1 MIPKRIG
8 FTTSF
13 PVEVIFAAGHIPV
26 DLNNVFIISDSS
38 VKVQNAELKGFPRTL
53 CSWIKGNYIAAL
65 SSQLDLIIG
74 IVEGDCSNS
83 NSLLDMF
90 TEEHLPVYRFSF
102 PADKNYADLNK
113 EISRLEDY
121 FGVSRKETLKAKKR
135 LDEIR
140 RKLIILDEWTWKEH
154 RVSGL
159 ENHFWLVNSS
169 DFMGNPDRYES
180 ELDAFLAVAEKRDP
194 LPAKLRLAYLG
205 VPPIYKNIYETIIE
219 LGGDVLFNEVQRQF
233 SMPYLLTD
241 IVQQYLAYTY
251 PYSVFDRLQDI
262 KPELEKRQIEAVISY
277 TQSFCHLQLDNLLLR
292 KHIDLP
298 FLTLEGDQ
306 PEEIDAR
313 TLLRLESF
321 FEVHSKI
328 DK

>member
-1 MIPKRIG
+1 MIPKRIA
-8 FTTSF
+8 FTSSF

-26 DLNNVFIISDSS
+26 DLNNVFITNDSS
-38 VKVQNAELKGFPRTL
+38 TKVQNAELKGFPRTF

-65 SSQLDLIIG
+65 STNPDLIIG

-83 NSLLDMF
+83 NSLLDIF
-90 TEEHLPVYRFSF
+90 TEDHFPVYRFSF
-102 PADKNYADLNK
+102 PADKNYEDLNK
-113 EISRLEDY
+113 EITRLEDY
-121 FGVSRKETLKAKKR
+121 FSVSRKETLQAKKR
-135 LDEIR
+135 LDKIR
-140 RKLIILDEWTWKEH
+140 RKLIILDEWTWNE
-154 RVSGL
+154 RLVSGL

-180 ELDAFLAVAEKRDP
+180 ELDAFLTKAKKRDP

-233 SMPYLLTD
+233 SMPYLLPD
-241 IVQQYLAYTY
+241 IVSQYLAYTY

-262 KPELEKRQIEAVISY
+262 KRELERRQIEAVISY

-306 PEEIDAR
+306 PEDIDAR

-321 FEVHSKI
+321 FEVHSEN
-328 DK
+328 D

>member
-1 MIPKRIG
+1 MIPKHIA
-8 FTTSF
+8 FTSSF

-26 DLNNVFIISDSS
+26 DLNNVFITNDSS
-38 VKVQNAELKGFPRTL
+38 AKVQNAELKGFPRTF
-53 CSWIKGNYIAAL
+53 CSWIKGNYTAAL
-65 SSQLDLIIG
+65 STNPDLIIG

-83 NSLLDMF
+83 NSLLDIF
-90 TEEHLPVYRFSF
+90 TEDHFPVYRFSF
-102 PADKNYADLNK
+102 PADKNYEDLDK
-113 EISRLEDY
+113 EITRLEDY
-121 FGVSRKETLKAKKR
+121 FGVSRKETLQAKQR
-135 LDEIR
+135 LDKIR
-140 RKLIILDEWTWKEH
+140 RKLIILDEWTWKE
-154 RVSGL
+154 RLVSGL
-159 ENHFWLVNSS
+159 ENHYWLVNSS

-180 ELDAFLAVAEKRDP
+180 ELDAFLTQAKKRDP

-233 SMPYLLTD
+233 SMPYLLPD
-241 IVQQYLAYTY
+241 IVSQYLAYTY

-262 KPELEKRQIEAVISY
+262 KRELEKRQIEAVISY

-306 PEEIDAR
+306 PEDIDAR

-321 FEVHSKI
+321 FEVHSEN
-328 DK
+328 D

>member
-1 MIPKRIG
+1 MIPKHIA
-8 FTTSF
+8 FTSSF

-26 DLNNVFIISDSS
+26 DLNNVFITNDSS
-38 VKVQNAELKGFPRTL
+38 AKVQNAELKGFPRTF
-53 CSWIKGNYIAAL
+53 CSWIKGNYTAAL
-65 SSQLDLIIG
+65 STNPDLIIG

-83 NSLLDMF
+83 NSLLDIF
-90 TEEHLPVYRFSF
+90 TEDHFPVYRFSF
-102 PADKNYADLNK
+102 PADKNYEDLDK
-113 EISRLEDY
+113 EITRLEDY
-121 FGVSRKETLKAKKR
+121 FGVSRKETLQAKQR
-135 LDEIR
+135 LDKIR
-140 RKLIILDEWTWKEH
+140 RKLIILDEWTWKE
-154 RVSGL
+154 RLVSGL
-159 ENHFWLVNSS
+159 ENHYWLVNSS

-180 ELDAFLAVAEKRDP
+180 ELDAFLTQAKKRDP

-233 SMPYLLTD
+233 SMPYLLPD
-241 IVQQYLAYTY
+241 IVSQYLAYTY

-262 KPELEKRQIEAVISY
+262 KRELERRQIEAVISY

-306 PEEIDAR
+306 PEDIDAR

-321 FEVHSKI
+321 FEVHSKN
-328 DK
+328 D

>member
-1 MIPKRIG
+1 MIPKHIA
-8 FTTSF
+8 FTSSF

-26 DLNNVFIISDSS
+26 DLNNVFITNDSS
-38 VKVQNAELKGFPRTL
+38 AKVQNAELKGFPRTF

-65 SSQLDLIIG
+65 STNPDLIIG

-83 NSLLDMF
+83 NSLLDIF
-90 TEEHLPVYRFSF
+90 TEDHFPVYRFSF
-102 PADKNYADLNK
+102 PADKNYEDLDK
-113 EISRLEDY
+113 EITRLEDY
-121 FGVSRKETLKAKKR
+121 FGVSRKETLQAKQR
-135 LDEIR
+135 LDKIR

-154 RVSGL
+154 LVSGL

-169 DFMGNPDRYES
+169 DFMGNPERYEN
-180 ELDAFLAVAEKRDP
+180 ELDAFLTTAKKRDP

-233 SMPYLLTD
+233 SMPSLLPD
-241 IVQQYLAYTY
+241 IVSQYLAYTY

-262 KPELEKRQIEAVISY
+262 KRELEKRQIEAVISY

-306 PEEIDAR
+306 PDDIDAR

-321 FEVHSKI
+321 FEVHSEN
-328 DK
+328 D

>member
-1 MIPKRIG
+1 MIPKHIA
-8 FTTSF
+8 FTSSF

-26 DLNNVFIISDSS
+26 DLNNVFITNDSS
-38 VKVQNAELKGFPRTL
+38 AKVQNAELKGFPRTF

-65 SSQLDLIIG
+65 STNPDLIIG

-90 TEEHLPVYRFSF
+90 TEDHFPVYRFSF
-102 PADKNYADLNK
+102 PADKNYEDLNK
-113 EISRLEDY
+113 EITRLEDY
-121 FGVSRKETLKAKKR
+121 FSVSRKETLQAKKR
-135 LDEIR
+135 LDKIR
-140 RKLIILDEWTWKEH
+140 RKLIILDEWTWNE
-154 RVSGL
+154 RLVSGL

-180 ELDAFLAVAEKRDP
+180 ELDAFLTKAKKRDP

-233 SMPYLLTD
+233 SMPYLLPD
-241 IVQQYLAYTY
+241 IVSQYLAYTY

-262 KPELEKRQIEAVISY
+262 KRELERRQIEAVISY

-306 PEEIDAR
+306 PEDIDAR

-321 FEVHSKI
+321 FEVHSEN
-328 DK
+328 D

>member
-1 MIPKRIG
+1 MIPKRIA
-8 FTTSF
+8 FTSSF

-26 DLNNVFIISDSS
+26 DLNNVFITNDSS
-38 VKVQNAELKGFPRTL
+38 TKVQNAELKGFPRTF

-65 SSQLDLIIG
+65 STNPDLIIG

-90 TEEHLPVYRFSF
+90 TEDHFPVYRFSF
-102 PADKNYADLNK
+102 PADKNYEDLNK
-113 EISRLEDY
+113 EITRLEDY
-121 FGVSRKETLKAKKR
+121 FSVSRKETLQAKKR
-135 LDEIR
+135 LDKIR
-140 RKLIILDEWTWKEH
+140 RKLIILDEWTWNE
-154 RVSGL
+154 RLVSGL

-180 ELDAFLAVAEKRDP
+180 ELDAFLTKAKKRDP

-233 SMPYLLTD
+233 SMPYLLPD
-241 IVQQYLAYTY
+241 IVSQYLAYTY

-262 KPELEKRQIEAVISY
+262 KRELEKRQIEAVISY

-306 PEEIDAR
+306 PEDIDAR

-321 FEVHSKI
+321 FEVHSKN
-328 DK
+328 D

>member
-1 MIPKRIG
+1 MITKRIA
-8 FTTSF
+8 FTSSL

-26 DLNNVFIISDSS
+26 DLNNVFITRDSS
-38 VKVQNAELKGFPRTL
+38 KNVQDAELKGFPRTL
-53 CSWIKGNYIAAL
+53 CSWIKGNYTAAL
-65 SSQLDLIIG
+65 ATNPDLIIG

-102 PADKNYADLNK
+102 PANKNYEDLNK
-113 EISRLEDY
+113 EITRLEEY
-121 FGVSRKETLKAKKR
+121 FGVSRKETLQAKQR
-135 LDEIR
+135 LDKIR

-154 RVSGL
+154 LVSGL

-169 DFMGNPDRYES
+169 DFMGNPERYEN
-180 ELDAFLAVAEKRDP
+180 ELDAFLTTAKKRDP

-233 SMPYLLTD
+233 SMPSLLPD
-241 IVQQYLAYTY
+241 IVSQYLAYTY

-262 KPELEKRQIEAVISY
+262 KRELEKRQIEAVISY

-306 PEEIDAR
+306 PDDIDAR

-321 FEVHSKI
+321 FEVHSEN
-328 DK
+328 D

>member
-1 MIPKRIG
+1 MIPKHIA
-8 FTTSF
+8 FTSSF

-26 DLNNVFIISDSS
+26 DLNNVFITNDSS
-38 VKVQNAELKGFPRTL
+38 AKVQNAELKGFPRTF
-53 CSWIKGNYIAAL
+53 CSWIKGNYTAAL
-65 SSQLDLIIG
+65 STNPDLIIG

-83 NSLLDMF
+83 NSLLDIF
-90 TEEHLPVYRFSF
+90 TEDHFPVYRFSF
-102 PADKNYADLNK
+102 PADKNYEDLDK
-113 EISRLEDY
+113 EITRLEDY
-121 FGVSRKETLKAKKR
+121 FGVSRKETLQAKQR
-135 LDEIR
+135 LDKIR
-140 RKLIILDEWTWKEH
+140 RKLIILDEWTWKE
-154 RVSGL
+154 RLVSGL

-180 ELDAFLAVAEKRDP
+180 KLDAFLTKAKKRDP

-233 SMPYLLTD
+233 SMPYLLPD
-241 IVQQYLAYTY
+241 IVSQYLAYTY

-262 KPELEKRQIEAVISY
+262 KRELEKRQIEAVISY

-306 PEEIDAR
+306 PDDIDAR

-321 FEVHSKI
+321 FEVHSKYE
-328 DK
+328 

>member
-1 MIPKRIG
+1 MIPKRIA
-8 FTTSF
+8 FTSSL

-26 DLNNVFIISDSS
+26 DLNNVFITRDSS
-38 VKVQNAELKGFPRTL
+38 KNVQDAELKGFPRTL
-53 CSWIKGNYIAAL
+53 CSWIKGNYTAAL
-65 SSQLDLIIG
+65 ATNPDLIIG

-102 PADKNYADLNK
+102 PANKNYEDLNK
-113 EISRLEDY
+113 EITRLEEY
-121 FGVSRKETLKAKKR
+121 FGVSRKETLQAKQR

-154 RVSGL
+154 LVSGL
-159 ENHFWLVNSS
+159 ENHYWLVNSS
-169 DFMGNPDRYES
+169 DFMGNPERYEN
-180 ELDAFLAVAEKRDP
+180 ELDAFLTTAKKRDP

-233 SMPYLLTD
+233 SMPSLLPD
-241 IVQQYLAYTY
+241 IVSQYLAYTY

-262 KPELEKRQIEAVISY
+262 KRELERRQIEAVISY

-306 PEEIDAR
+306 PDDIDAR

-321 FEVHSKI
+321 FEVHSEN
-328 DK
+328 D

>member
-1 MIPKRIG
+1 MIPKRIA
-8 FTTSF
+8 FTSSF

-26 DLNNVFIISDSS
+26 DLNNVFITNDSS
-38 VKVQNAELKGFPRTL
+38 AKVQNAELKGFPRTF

-65 SSQLDLIIG
+65 STNPDLIIG

-90 TEEHLPVYRFSF
+90 TEDHFPVYRFSF
-102 PADKNYADLNK
+102 PADKNYEDLNK
-113 EISRLEDY
+113 EITRLEDY
-121 FGVSRKETLKAKKR
+121 FSVSRKETLQAKKR
-135 LDEIR
+135 LDKIR
-140 RKLIILDEWTWKEH
+140 RKLIILDEWTWNE
-154 RVSGL
+154 RLVSGL
-159 ENHFWLVNSS
+159 ENHYWLVNSS

-180 ELDAFLAVAEKRDP
+180 ELDAFLTQAKKRDP

-233 SMPYLLTD
+233 SMPYLLPD
-241 IVQQYLAYTY
+241 IVSQYLAYTY

-262 KPELEKRQIEAVISY
+262 KRELERRQIEAVISY

-306 PEEIDAR
+306 PEDIDAR

-321 FEVHSKI
+321 FEVHSKN
-328 DK
+328 D

>member
-1 MIPKRIG
+1 
-8 FTTSF
+8 
-13 PVEVIFAAGHIPV
+13 
-26 DLNNVFIISDSS
+26 
-38 VKVQNAELKGFPRTL
+38 
-53 CSWIKGNYIAAL
+53 
-65 SSQLDLIIG
+65 
-74 IVEGDCSNS
+74 
-83 NSLLDMF
+83 
-90 TEEHLPVYRFSF
+90 
-102 PADKNYADLNK
+102 
-113 EISRLEDY
+113 
-121 FGVSRKETLKAKKR
+121 
-135 LDEIR
+135 
-140 RKLIILDEWTWKEH
+140 
-154 RVSGL
+154 
-159 ENHFWLVNSS
+159 
-169 DFMGNPDRYES
+169 
-180 ELDAFLAVAEKRDP
+180 
-194 LPAKLRLAYLG
+194 
-205 VPPIYKNIYETIIE
+205 
-219 LGGDVLFNEVQRQF
+219 
-233 SMPYLLTD
+233 MPYLLTD

>member
-1 MIPKRIG
+1 MIPKRIA
-8 FTTSF
+8 FTSSF

-26 DLNNVFIISDSS
+26 DLNNVFITNDSS
-38 VKVQNAELKGFPRTL
+38 TKVQNAELKGFPRTF

-65 SSQLDLIIG
+65 STNPDLIIG

-83 NSLLDMF
+83 NSLLDIF
-90 TEEHLPVYRFSF
+90 TEDHFPVYRFSF
-102 PADKNYADLNK
+102 PADKNYEDLDK
-113 EISRLEDY
+113 EITRLEDY
-121 FGVSRKETLKAKKR
+121 FGVSRKETLQAKQR
-135 LDEIR
+135 LDKIR
-140 RKLIILDEWTWKEH
+140 RKLIILDEWTWKE
-154 RVSGL
+154 RLVSGL
-159 ENHFWLVNSS
+159 ENHYWLVNSS

-180 ELDAFLAVAEKRDP
+180 ELDAFLTQAKKRDP

-233 SMPYLLTD
+233 SMPYLLPD
-241 IVQQYLAYTY
+241 IVSQYLAYTY

-262 KPELEKRQIEAVISY
+262 KRELERRQIEAVISY

-306 PEEIDAR
+306 PEDIDAR

-321 FEVHSKI
+321 FEVHSEN
-328 DK
+328 D

>member
-1 MIPKRIG
+1 MIPKHIA
-8 FTTSF
+8 FTSSF

-26 DLNNVFIISDSS
+26 DLNNVFITNDSS
-38 VKVQNAELKGFPRTL
+38 AKVQNAELKGFPRTF

-65 SSQLDLIIG
+65 STNPDLIIG

-83 NSLLDMF
+83 NSLLDIF
-90 TEEHLPVYRFSF
+90 TEDHFPVYRFSF
-102 PADKNYADLNK
+102 PADKNYEDLDK
-113 EISRLEDY
+113 EITRLEDY
-121 FGVSRKETLKAKKR
+121 FGVSRKETLQAKQR
-135 LDEIR
+135 LDKIR
-140 RKLIILDEWTWKEH
+140 RKLIILDEWTWKE
-154 RVSGL
+154 RLVSGL

-169 DFMGNPDRYES
+169 DFMGNPERYEN
-180 ELDAFLAVAEKRDP
+180 ELDAFLTTAKKRDP

-233 SMPYLLTD
+233 SMPYLLPD
-241 IVQQYLAYTY
+241 IVSQYLAYTY

-262 KPELEKRQIEAVISY
+262 KRELERRQIEAVISY

-306 PEEIDAR
+306 PEDIDAR

-321 FEVHSKI
+321 FEVHSEN
-328 DK
+328 D

>member
-1 MIPKRIG
+1 MIPKHIA
-8 FTTSF
+8 FTSSF

-26 DLNNVFIISDSS
+26 DLNNVFITNDSS
-38 VKVQNAELKGFPRTL
+38 TKVQNAELKGFPRTF

-65 SSQLDLIIG
+65 STNPDLIIG

-83 NSLLDMF
+83 NSLLDIF
-90 TEEHLPVYRFSF
+90 TEDHFPVYRFSF
-102 PADKNYADLNK
+102 PADKNYEDLDK
-113 EISRLEDY
+113 EITRLEDY
-121 FGVSRKETLKAKKR
+121 FGVSRKETLQAKQR
-135 LDEIR
+135 LDKIR
-140 RKLIILDEWTWKEH
+140 RKLIILDEWTWKE
-154 RVSGL
+154 RLVSGL

-180 ELDAFLAVAEKRDP
+180 KLDAFLTKAKKRDP

-233 SMPYLLTD
+233 SMPYLLPD
-241 IVQQYLAYTY
+241 IVSQYLAYTY

-262 KPELEKRQIEAVISY
+262 KRELERRQIEAVISY

-306 PEEIDAR
+306 PEDIDAR

-321 FEVHSKI
+321 FEVHSEN
-328 DK
+328 D

>member
-1 MIPKRIG
+1 MIPKRIA
-8 FTTSF
+8 FTSSF

-26 DLNNVFIISDSS
+26 DLNNVFITNDSS
-38 VKVQNAELKGFPRTL
+38 TKVQNAELKGFPRTF

-65 SSQLDLIIG
+65 STNPDLIIG

-90 TEEHLPVYRFSF
+90 TEDHFPVYRFSF
-102 PADKNYADLNK
+102 PADKNYEDLNK
-113 EISRLEDY
+113 EITRLEDY
-121 FGVSRKETLKAKKR
+121 FSVSRKETLQAKKR
-135 LDEIR
+135 LDKIR
-140 RKLIILDEWTWKEH
+140 RKLIILDEWTWNKH
-154 RVSGL
+154 LVSGL

-180 ELDAFLAVAEKRDP
+180 ELDAFLTKAKKRDP

-233 SMPYLLTD
+233 SMPYLLPD
-241 IVQQYLAYTY
+241 IVSQYLAYTY

-262 KPELEKRQIEAVISY
+262 KRELEKRQIEAVISY

-306 PEEIDAR
+306 PEDIDAR

-321 FEVHSKI
+321 FEVHSKN
-328 DK
+328 D